1 MYYVAILLPLPFSFL
16 SQNNAKWRY
25 KGKKSN
31 AMYSYHTLQSS
42 EAVRKSAHERGGGY
56 KTAERHIS

>member
-31 AMYSYHTLQSS
+31 AMLNILYRVLK
-42 EAVRKSAHERGGGY
+42 R
-56 KTAERHIS
+56 